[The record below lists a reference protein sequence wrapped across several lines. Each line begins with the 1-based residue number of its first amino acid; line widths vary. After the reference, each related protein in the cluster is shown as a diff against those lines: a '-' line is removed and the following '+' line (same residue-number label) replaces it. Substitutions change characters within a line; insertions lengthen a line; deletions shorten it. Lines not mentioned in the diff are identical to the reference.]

1 MNAKISI
8 KKKKLIA
15 GVVAAV
21 VVIGLFLI
29 IPLLGGALH
38 NTAEAA
44 EGPVRYHGD
53 VDGDG
58 EVSAADARLS
68 LRACVGLED
77 YAPGSYRFVHADYD
91 GDGEISASD
100 ARMILRTAV
109 GLEPLIEST
118 YTDPEDP
125 TFGPT
130 EELPLTPE
138 DEARLR
144 AEEEAKKKDHEQE
157 PAPSEAEPQPVKP
170 IYQGDGVNT
179 CLYCGKPCSQDEYG
193 NNACAFGGCTRSSF
207 ADWTCIHCGE
217 SVPMGIC
224 HTCTNPTYI
233 ITELPK
239 K

>member
-8 KKKKLIA
+8 KKKNLIA
-15 GVVAAV
+15 GIVAAV

-44 EGPVRYHGD
+44 QSPIRYHGD

-77 YAPGSYRFVHADYD
+77 YAPGSYRFVNADYD

-100 ARMILRTAV
+100 AQMILRTAV
-109 GLEPLIEST
+109 GLEPLIESDFSEEST
-118 YTDPEDP
+118 
-125 TFGPT
+125 
-130 EELPLTPE
+130 ELPLSPE
-138 DEARLR
+138 DEERLR
-144 AEEEAKKKDHEQE
+144 AEEEAKKKDHEQQPTPSETE
-157 PAPSEAEPQPVKP
+157 PAPEGPV
-170 IYQGDGVNT
+170 YRGDGINT
-179 CLYCGKPCSQDEYG
+179 CMVCGLPCSSDEYG
-193 NNACAFGGCTRSSF
+193 NDACAFGGCTRAF
-207 ADWTCIHCGE
+207 TPFTCMHCGE
-217 SVPMGIC
+217 NVPANTC

-233 ITELPK
+233 ITEEPVK
-239 K
+239 

>member
-15 GVVAAV
+15 GIVAAV

-109 GLEPLIEST
+109 GLEPLIESNFS
-118 YTDPEDP
+118 E
-125 TFGPT
+125 GSA
-130 EELPLTPE
+130 ELPLSPE
-138 DEARLR
+138 DEERLR
-144 AEEEAKKKDHEQE
+144 AEEEAKKKDHEQQ
-157 PAPSEAEPQPVKP
+157 PTPSETELAPEGPVYK
-170 IYQGDGVNT
+170 GDGINT
-179 CLYCGKPCSQDEYG
+179 CMVCGLPCSPDEYG
-193 NNACAFGGCTRSSF
+193 NDACAFGGCTRAF
-207 ADWTCIHCGE
+207 TPFTCMHCGE
-217 SVPMGIC
+217 NVPANTC

-233 ITELPK
+233 ITEEPVK
-239 K
+239 

>member
-15 GVVAAV
+15 GIVAAV
-21 VVIGLFLI
+21 VVIVLFLI

-77 YAPGSYRFVHADYD
+77 YAPGSYRFVNADYD
-91 GDGEISASD
+91 EDGEISASD

-109 GLEPLIEST
+109 GLEPLIESNFSEEST
-118 YTDPEDP
+118 
-125 TFGPT
+125 
-130 EELPLTPE
+130 ELPLSPE
-138 DEARLR
+138 DEERLR
-144 AEEEAKKKDHEQE
+144 AEEEAKKKDHEQQ
-157 PAPSEAEPQPVKP
+157 PTPSETELAPEGPVYK
-170 IYQGDGVNT
+170 GDGINT
-179 CLYCGKPCSQDEYG
+179 CMVCGLPCSPDEYG
-193 NNACAFGGCTRSSF
+193 NDACAFGGCTRAFSPF
-207 ADWTCIHCGE
+207 TCMHCGE
-217 SVPMGIC
+217 SVPSNTC

-233 ITELPK
+233 ITEEPVK
-239 K
+239 